1 MKQKPVKIFSSVKTP
16 RLAYIAELIL
26 HDILGLS
33 WEIITDKR
41 KIGKNP
47 VINYTDGN
55 IPGSLKIS
63 PDILLFEQG
72 VRPVEID
79 AGEFMGVPYF
89 FKSSPDSDMPFDV
102 FAASFYLVS
111 RYEEYQEC
119 RTGSAGQFKASDSVA
134 YRCGFLEISIVEIW
148 SKMLAKALA
157 TRFYKMTFKPGD
169 FRTIASFNI
178 NDPFSGYGRNILGNI
193 AELLRD
199 IAGRKVQENSAAE
212 DRSVTSEM
220 MDYFTGILSKYGTDS
235 VFFFP
240 VGDQSRHERGPS
252 WKNSDYRKVICNF
265 HESHPA
271 GIYSSAS
278 ASVSYSS
285 AAKETARMKKI
296 TGKDVIINRFSL
308 SHLVMPASYR
318 HISALG
324 IREDY
329 SMGYDDYPG
338 FRAGLSRPFLFY
350 DLYEEQITRLRIY
363 PFQMTDHALR
373 NSIGQ
378 DLQNAKSLIGGI
390 VKEVRRAGGAFVSVW
405 NDDSFIDESD
415 TDFFREIFEFTL
427 GMQNQ

>member
-178 NDPFSGYGRNILGNI
+178 NDTFSGYGRNILGNI
-193 AELLRD
+193 SELLRD

>member
-1 MKQKPVKIFSSVKTP
+1 
-16 RLAYIAELIL
+16 
-26 HDILGLS
+26 
-33 WEIITDKR
+33 
-41 KIGKNP
+41 
-47 VINYTDGN
+47 
-55 IPGSLKIS
+55 
-63 PDILLFEQG
+63 
-72 VRPVEID
+72 
-79 AGEFMGVPYF
+79 MGVPYF

-240 VGDQSRHERGPS
+240 VGDQSRHERSHGKILTTGRLS
-252 WKNSDYRKVICNF
+252 ATFMKVILPAYILQPAPRF
-265 HESHPA
+265 H
-271 GIYSSAS
+271 
-278 ASVSYSS
+278 
-285 AAKETARMKKI
+285 T
-296 TGKDVIINRFSL
+296 L
-308 SHLVMPASYR
+308 
-318 HISALG
+318 
-324 IREDY
+324 
-329 SMGYDDYPG
+329 
-338 FRAGLSRPFLFY
+338 
-350 DLYEEQITRLRIY
+350 LR
-363 PFQMTDHALR
+363 QR
-373 NSIGQ
+373 KQ
-378 DLQNAKSLIGGI
+378 Q
-390 VKEVRRAGGAFVSVW
+390 E
-405 NDDSFIDESD
+405 
-415 TDFFREIFEFTL
+415 
-427 GMQNQ
+427 